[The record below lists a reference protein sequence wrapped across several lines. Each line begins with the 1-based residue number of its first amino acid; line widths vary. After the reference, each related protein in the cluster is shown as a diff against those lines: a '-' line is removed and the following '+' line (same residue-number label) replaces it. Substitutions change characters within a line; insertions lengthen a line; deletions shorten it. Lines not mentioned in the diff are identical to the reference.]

1 MADAEDEILIIK
13 IKNVTGTF
21 HKADYQFELW
31 VNETMQFV
39 GWIRGFRRARGYAAL
54 MIEAAKIVAENG
66 NPGPEDAL

>member
-1 MADAEDEILIIK
+1 MLIVK

-39 GWIRGFRRARGYAAL
+39 GWIRGFRRADGYAAL
-54 MIEAAKIVAENG
+54 MREAARIVAENG
-66 NPGPEDAL
+66 NPGPDDANA